1 MTTTLP
7 LQLAR
12 RPKDP
17 PIATPEARQSANST
31 TTTTSKSKKSRA
43 PAASTSKR
51 KLTKAAVEV
60 VAPPAYEQFGNLP
73 ANPSYHLARTAHA
86 IRTARNIIVISG
98 AGVSTPAIP
107 DFRSSRGLFRT
118 LADDAERKGMYDAE
132 LEDRVTERSAVAPTG
147 TQSGMKSGKELFDVK
162 CLTVSHRGITA
173 VYSATTAAC
182 AVSGPITTPSCASQS
197 SLAPYASHS
206 TNTVSPLPQNPG
218 FARPP
223 AAVLYAKYRWP

>member
-12 RPKDP
+12 RPNDP
-17 PIATPEARQSANST
+17 PIATPEVSQST
-31 TTTTSKSKKSRA
+31 TSTSKSKSKKSRA

-51 KLTKAAVEV
+51 KFTKAAAEEV
-60 VAPPAYEQFGNLP
+60 NPPVYQQFGILP

-118 LADDAERKGMYDAE
+118 LADDAQRKGMYDAK
-132 LEDRVTERSAVAPTG
+132 LGERNDERRGTAPTG

-162 CLTVSHRGITA
+162 CLTVS
-173 VYSATTAAC
+173 
-182 AVSGPITTPSCASQS
+182 P
-197 SLAPYASHS
+197 
-206 TNTVSPLPQNPG
+206 
-218 FARPP
+218 
-223 AAVLYAKYRWP
+223 